1 MPNKKASA
9 VWNGDLKNG
18 SGKINSDSGV
28 LSGAAFTF
36 ASRFEDAGE
45 TNPEE
50 LIGAAHAGCYSM
62 ALSNELHSAGH
73 DSKSVST
80 KATVTLDMVDGA
92 PTITTIKLVTEA
104 NVPGLDNEDFQKIAA
119 ATKDACPVSRAL
131 NSVEIQLE
139 ASLI

>member
-9 VWNGDLKNG
+9 VWNGNLKEG
-18 SGKINSDSGV
+18 SGTINSESGV
-28 LSGAAFTF
+28 LSDDAFSF
-36 ASRFEDAGE
+36 ASRFEDADQ

-73 DSKSVST
+73 DSNSVST
-80 KATVTLDMVDGA
+80 DATVTLDMVDGA
-92 PTITTIKLVTEA
+92 PTVTTIKLVA
-104 NVPGLDNEDFQKIAA
+104 KADVPGLDNDEFQKIAS
-119 ATKDACPVSRAL
+119 ATKDACPISRAL
-131 NSVEIQLE
+131 SGVEIKLE